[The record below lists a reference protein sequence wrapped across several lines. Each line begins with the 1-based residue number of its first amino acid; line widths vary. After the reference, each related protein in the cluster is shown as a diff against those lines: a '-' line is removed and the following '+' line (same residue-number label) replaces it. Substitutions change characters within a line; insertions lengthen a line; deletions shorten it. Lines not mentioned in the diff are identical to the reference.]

1 MILSKVE
8 NNEKSKAK
16 GTAIMDESVH
26 EALSFNEEVEKEQ
39 SDGRKTALNA
49 LFAAALAVLCF
60 IFSQWGNGIP
70 WWLSLGLV
78 VVCVGVALWVGAQKR
93 NVRAGYRQDPFAQPQ
108 PDKKYYFGII
118 LMFGPIFFQTF
129 LEGHLVTA
137 AVVFTLCGIAVFWV
151 LNSGAMD
158 MSTRDSASGKRA
170 SGDE

>member
-8 NNEKSKAK
+8 NNEKSKVE
-16 GTAIMDESVH
+16 GTAIMDESVQ

-39 SDGRKTALNA
+39 SDRRRTALNA
-49 LFAAALAVLCF
+49 LFAAALAVLWF
-60 IFSQWGNGIP
+60 ILIQWGNGMP

-93 NVRAGYRQDPFAQPQ
+93 DVRAGYRQDPFAQPQ

-118 LMFGPIFFQTF
+118 LIFVPTFFQTF
-129 LEGHLVTA
+129 FEGHMVIA
-137 AVVFTLCGIAVFWV
+137 AVASTLWGFAVFWV

-158 MSTRDSASGKRA
+158 LSTRDHGDDKRA
-170 SGDE
+170 SGNE

>member
-26 EALSFNEEVEKEQ
+26 EALSFNEDVEKEQ
-39 SDGRKTALNA
+39 SGKRKTALNA
-49 LFAAALAVLCF
+49 LFAAALAGLWF
-60 IFSQWGNGIP
+60 ILSQWGKGMP

-78 VVCVGVALWVGAQKR
+78 VVCAGVALWVSAQKR

-118 LMFGPIFFQTF
+118 LIFCATFFQIF
-129 LEGHLVTA
+129 LEGHLATA
-137 AVVFTLCGIAVFWV
+137 AVVFTLWGIAVFWV
-151 LNSGAMD
+151 FNSGAMD
-158 MSTRDSASGKRA
+158 MSTRDNASGQQA
-170 SGDE
+170 TGNE

>member
-8 NNEKSKAK
+8 NNEESKAK
-16 GTAIMDESVH
+16 GTAIMDESVN

-49 LFAAALAVLCF
+49 LFAAALAVLWF
-60 IFSQWGNGIP
+60 ILSQWGNGIP

-78 VVCVGVALWVGAQKR
+78 VVCGGVALWVGAQKR

-118 LMFGPIFFQTF
+118 LIFCPTFFQIF

-137 AVVFTLCGIAVFWV
+137 AVVFTLWGIAVFWA
-151 LNSGAMD
+151 LNTGAMD
-158 MSTRDSASGKRA
+158 LSTRDSASGKRA

>member
-16 GTAIMDESVH
+16 GTAIMDESVN

-39 SDGRKTALNA
+39 SGKRKTALNA
-49 LFAAALAVLCF
+49 LFAAALAVTWFVL
-60 IFSQWGNGIP
+60 SQWGNGIP

-78 VVCVGVALWVGAQKR
+78 VVCGGVALWVSAQKR

-118 LMFGPIFFQTF
+118 LIFCPIFFQTF
-129 LEGHLVTA
+129 FEGHLVTA
-137 AVVFTLCGIAVFWV
+137 AVVSTLWGIAVFWA

-158 MSTRDSASGKRA
+158 LSTRDQESNKRA
-170 SGDE
+170 SDDE